1 MIADSQGRIV
11 LPLTSFASLTW
22 ASHRAVYRDANP
34 GLAEIGVA
42 DGIVMD
48 ASTYPAGDTM
58 QISDGQSIL
67 VVMPLR

>member
-1 MIADSQGRIV
+1 
-11 LPLTSFASLTW
+11 
-22 ASHRAVYRDANP
+22 VYRDANP

-67 VVMPLR
+67 VVVPLR